1 MAGGNLP
8 FGFAP
13 SGSMTSYTPT
23 LRERATDWMRRTLF
37 SDDRAGQG
45 RAERVMDVAALT
57 PFGFA
62 TDVYDAGR
70 EAGMGNLG
78 GAGLMLGMA
87 GIPGKPPLKLHHGS
101 PTAGLGELK
110 PSPAG
115 TGALGPGVY
124 GTPFRHTA
132 EQYGENVYD
141 FEAPNEIFYGA
152 GERWDDIPS
161 DVSKYQVWRD
171 QVEELAAANPEQADM
186 IRSVGDKMLYDGY
199 PFFRELAYRMGSKE
213 AAQELYKRA
222 GYKGLSAMVDG
233 PEVVMFDAIPLGAK

>member
-8 FGFAP
+8 FGLAP
-13 SGSMTSYTPT
+13 SGELTSYTPT
-23 LRERATDWMRRTLF
+23 LRERATDFVRRSLF

-45 RAERVMDVAALT
+45 KANRVMDVASVT
-57 PFGFA
+57 PFGFGL
-62 TDVYDAGR
+62 DVYDAGR
-70 EAGMGNLG
+70 EAGQGNLG
-78 GAGLMLGMA
+78 AAAVMMGMA
-87 GIPGKPPLKLHHGS
+87 GIPGKAPLKLHHGS
-101 PTAGLGELK
+101 RTAGLRELK
-110 PSPAG
+110 PSEAG

-132 EQYGENVYD
+132 ERYGDNVYD
-141 FEAPNEIFYGA
+141 LTAPDEIFYGA

-161 DVSKYQVWRD
+161 SMSKYQVWRD

-186 IRSVGDKMLYDGY
+186 IRAAGDKMLYDGY
-199 PFFRELAYRMGSKE
+199 PFFRKLAYEMGSKE

-233 PEVVMFDAIPLGAK
+233 PEVVMFDSIPLEVK